1 MYRVHLQN
9 NGNKKKKNMN
19 WNCVSIATD
28 CQDPD
33 KSGRATY
40 EIYDLRWSL
49 RVNKLRAFIAGR
61 EKME

>member
-9 NGNKKKKNMN
+9 NGNKKKNMN
-19 WNCVSIATD
+19 WNYVSIAAD